1 MTNLRR
7 MILKYLFALSFVLAL
22 GMYASGQALAFT
34 CKVTPGTIP
43 ISLGYH
49 GTKVK
54 ITGEGLQAPDLVIQ
68 IHSPPGEEHLK
79 YKGKAGGIFWMKL
92 GTMTF
97 ENVPGVYLVYSTR
110 DTHELLS
117 PEKCAE
123 LSIGFDSLKK
133 KARIKSNLKNLDR
146 DKWLEEFMKFK
157 KEEHLYLEQ
166 SGVIRVDT
174 ASQTYELDIDWPFEA
189 PPGEYD
195 VEAIAIRDGQ
205 VVDKAKAMIKD
216 QRVGIEELLSHMA
229 FERPALYGIIAIVV
243 AIIAGFG
250 VGMIFKGGGAH

>member
-1 MTNLRR
+1 MTK
-7 MILKYLFALSFVLAL
+7 LKRITKYFGALFVVLVL
-22 GMYASGQALAFT
+22 GMFISAQALALT

-54 ITGEGLQAPDLVIQ
+54 ITGARLQAPDLILQ
-68 IHSPPGEEHLK
+68 IYSPPGEEHLK

-97 ENVPGVYLVYSTR
+97 ENVPDVCLVYSTR

-123 LSIGFDSLKK
+123 LSIGFDSLKN
-133 KARIKSNLKNLDR
+133 KAEIKSTLENLDR
-146 DKWLEEFMKFK
+146 DKWLKEFMKFK
-157 KEEHLYLEQ
+157 KVEHLYLEK
-166 SGVIRVDT
+166 SGVVKIDQ

-189 PPGEYD
+189 PPGEYY
-195 VEAIAIRDGQ
+195 VEVFA
-205 VVDKAKAMIKD
+205 IKD
-216 QRVGIEELLSHMA
+216 QQVIDKAEAKIKDHRVGIEEILSYMA
-229 FERPALYGIIAIVV
+229 FETPALYGIIALVV
-243 AIIAGFG
+243 AVIAGFG

>member
-1 MTNLRR
+1 MTK
-7 MILKYLFALSFVLAL
+7 LKRITKYFGALFAVLAL
-22 GMYASGQALAFT
+22 GMFISSQALALT
-34 CKVTPGTIP
+34 CKVTPANIP

-54 ITGEGLQAPDLVIQ
+54 ITGEGLQAPDLIVQ

-123 LSIGFDSLKK
+123 LSIGFDSLKN
-133 KARIKSNLKNLDR
+133 KAEIKSTLKNLDR
-146 DKWLEEFMKFK
+146 DKWLKEFMKFK
-157 KEEHLYLEQ
+157 KEEHLYLEK
-166 SGVIRVDT
+166 SGVVKVDQ
-174 ASQTYELDIDWPFEA
+174 ANQTYELEIDWPFEA

-195 VEAIAIRDGQ
+195 VEVFAVKDQQ
-205 VVDKAKAMIKD
+205 VIDKAEAKIKD
-216 QRVGIEELLSHMA
+216 QRVGIEEILSHMA
-229 FERPALYGIIAIVV
+229 FERPALYGIIALVV

>member
-1 MTNLRR
+1 MTKLKR
-7 MILKYLFALSFVLAL
+7 IKKYLFAVPVVLAVAMFL
-22 GMYASGQALAFT
+22 SSQALALT
-34 CKVTPGTIP
+34 CKVTPSTIP

-49 GTKVK
+49 GTKVQ
-54 ITGEGLQAPDLVIQ
+54 ITGEGLDAPDLIVQ

-97 ENVPGVYLVYSTR
+97 KNVPGVYLVYSTR
-110 DTHELLS
+110 PSHELLS

-123 LSIGFDSLKK
+123 LSIGFDALRN
-133 KARIKSNLKNLDR
+133 KAEIESNLKDLDR
-146 DKWLEEFMKFK
+146 DKWLTEFMKFK
-157 KEEHLYLEQ
+157 KVEHLYLEQ
-166 SGVIRVDT
+166 SGNIKVDS
-174 ASQTYELDIDWPFEA
+174 ANHSYELDIDWPFEA

-195 VEAIAIRDGQ
+195 VEVFAVRDGN
-205 VVDKAKAMIKD
+205 VVDKADAKIKD
-216 QRVGIEELLSHMA
+216 HRVGIEEILSHMA
-229 FERPALYGIIAIVV
+229 FEKPALYGIIALVV